1 MGKGD
6 SSAQMKIN
14 NQVAAQQLALQQ
26 KQLAQ
31 YNDYLK
37 QILAGGG
44 YLPGV
49 KQALTS
55 TAIQQIPGAY
65 QNIARALQ
73 TQALTRGT
81 EGGGAQPGSGLG
93 TAGYGQL
100 LSAEELAKSN
110 ALNQITA
117 QGQNNIGAA
126 EGGGLQAAGIYSNA
140 GSNALSNATSA
151 ANASTQA
158 STGLTGALVGGGLGV
173 LGKIIDANPKNVFG

>member
-6 SSAQMKIN
+6 A
-14 NQVAAQQLALQQ
+14 AAQRKIDNAIASTQLAYQQKVLQQ
-26 KQLAQ
+26 
-31 YNDYLK
+31 YIDYTNALK
-37 QILAGGG
+37 AGGG

-49 KQALTS
+49 KQSLVS
-55 TAIQQIPGAY
+55 TATQQIPGAY
-65 QNIARALQ
+65 QGIARNLQ
-73 TQALTRGT
+73 TAALSRGIA
-81 EGGGAQPGSGLG
+81 GGGNLPG
-93 TAGYGQL
+93 AGNYLNNYGQL

-117 QGQNNIGAA
+117 QGQQNIAGA
-126 EGGGLQAAGIYSNA
+126 ESGVLQAGNIYANT